1 MKKFL
6 PIVKNKFFLTVFVLL
21 AWLSFFDRYDFFT
34 QYKTV
39 QELKQLQKDKQ
50 YFLDEIEKNND
61 MIQSLIS
68 DPKKLEKFGRETY
81 LMKKDNE
88 DIFIIIDKSKELQK
102 TREDKFLSR
111 Y

>member
-61 MIQSLIS
+61 IIQSLIS